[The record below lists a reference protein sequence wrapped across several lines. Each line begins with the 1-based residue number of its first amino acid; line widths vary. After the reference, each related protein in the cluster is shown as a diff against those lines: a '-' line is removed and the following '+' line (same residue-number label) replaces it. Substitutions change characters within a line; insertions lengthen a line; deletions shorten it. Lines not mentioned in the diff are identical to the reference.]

1 MLDARYSVSLPK
13 FEGSLDLLLH
23 LIKSNKID
31 IYDIPIAL
39 ITNQYLEYLDIIKE
53 LDLDIASDFMVMAA
67 TLIYIKSRMLLPPDE
82 TAEDVLSQGD
92 DPRKLLVERLLEYQA
107 FKEASHRFKEMEE
120 KRGEAFSRS
129 YIDDSS
135 DSADSSLFLSE
146 ISMFD
151 LMEAVKKILQDV
163 SSKSA
168 EISRDLLTVKDRMAF
183 IMEKIQGE
191 SAVAFQDFFSGQETR
206 IEVIVTFIALLE
218 VLKMRI
224 AKAFQKEEFGN
235 IWICKCSF
243 PDKAIDL

>member
-92 DPRKLLVERLLEYQA
+92 DPRKPLVERLLEYQA
-107 FKEASHRFKEMEE
+107 FKEASHWFKEMEE

-243 PDKAIDL
+243 PDKAIDF